1 MPEGL
6 GTRLCWDGC
15 YVLKMYASPYVY
27 VVYNALVY
35 ASKVQLN
42 NLTEEAG
49 LDNIVVTVIV
59 CSDVD
64 HFIVYFNRNRTQVTA
79 YETDTTK
86 MLLDHSLTPRELGWL
101 ELIYSMQVMTTIKSV
116 VAKATTAATVHMPL

>member
-1 MPEGL
+1 
-6 GTRLCWDGC
+6 
-15 YVLKMYASPYVY
+15 MYASPYVY

-59 CSDVD
+59 CSDN
-64 HFIVYFNRNRTQVTA
+64 IPKTRIMN
-79 YETDTTK
+79 TT
-86 MLLDHSLTPRELGWL
+86 
-101 ELIYSMQVMTTIKSV
+101 YTTMKC
-116 VAKATTAATVHMPL
+116 